1 MIQINESIIVKSD
14 INKVWA
20 FLTDFSHSMVFNR
33 FHKKIELPDEYSIK
47 TIENFKIIHNFGFGN
62 YSMNVKILDCIPPN
76 YIKVYEYFE
85 KDTKK
90 GFPHYTT
97 YILEHQFDRCLIKY
111 SVKGTYGS
119 KVQDISFKPILKGV
133 TLEEL
138 IKLKKA
144 IESSERSAQGLTSKS
159 YKPI

>member
-1 MIQINESIIVKSD
+1 MINLNESILVKSD

-20 FLTDFSHSMVFNR
+20 FITDFNHSMVFNR
-33 FHKKIELPDEYSIK
+33 FHKTIELPDEYSIK
-47 TIENFKIIHNFGFGN
+47 TIDNFKIIHNFGFGN
-62 YSMNVKILDCIPPN
+62 YSMNVKILDCSPPN
-76 YIKVYEYFE
+76 YIKIYEYC
-85 KDTKK
+85 KQDAKK
-90 GFPHYTT
+90 GFPHYTK
-97 YILEHQFDRCLIKY
+97 YMLETQSDKCLIKY

-133 TLEEL
+133 VLEEL

-144 IESSERSAQGLTSKS
+144 IESSEGSAQGLASKS